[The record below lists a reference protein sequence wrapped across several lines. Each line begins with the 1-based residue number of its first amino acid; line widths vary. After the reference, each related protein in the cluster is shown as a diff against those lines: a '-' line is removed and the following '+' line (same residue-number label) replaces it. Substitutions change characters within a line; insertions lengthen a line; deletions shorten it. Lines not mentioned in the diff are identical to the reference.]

1 MAFTQNK
8 LCSSEPRLCC
18 RGGLI
23 DCLKPEH
30 TSAPSQLTSH
40 YLPVDLSFPAF
51 CFVCGWPQSSFSVAS
66 PPLCCTKASRDE
78 RTNRRQREVKAP
90 PPNLPVLPSIFL
102 PCEALCQTSF
112 QALKSSK
119 STHCRIHCHLAELGH
134 SSTLGGQIL
143 LPLLLSPFQR
153 LLK

>member
-1 MAFTQNK
+1 MLETRAH
-8 LCSSEPRLCC
+8 LSSQP
-18 RGGLI
+18 
-23 DCLKPEH
+23 
-30 TSAPSQLTSH
+30 AASH
-40 YLPVDLSFPAF
+40 YLPVNLSFPAF

-78 RTNRRQREVKAP
+78 QTNRRQREVKLP
-90 PPNLPVLPSIFL
+90 PTTTNLPVLPSIFL

-134 SSTLGGQIL
+134 SSTLGGQIV